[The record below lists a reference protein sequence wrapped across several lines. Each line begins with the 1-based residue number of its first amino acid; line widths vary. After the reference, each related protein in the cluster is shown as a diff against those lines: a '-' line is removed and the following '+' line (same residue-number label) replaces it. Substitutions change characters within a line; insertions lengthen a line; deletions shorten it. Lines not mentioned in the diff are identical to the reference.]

1 MSAVAGLRLPA
12 EQAVRAL
19 RTWPVWQLPGWLVT
33 FITAVTVADSAVIM
47 VTAAHATVR
56 VHDLMLFA
64 LLLACDAASLEL
76 IRRAGE
82 SAGTV
87 GDMHPVWELPVAI
100 LLPVV
105 YAPFCPIIRLILTQW
120 RVRRAPLHRR
130 VFSAAALG
138 LSYLAAALVFHRL
151 IGPVA
156 GGGAD
161 LVRRGFAWMTVAAAC
176 GVAQHLVNSAL
187 VLTAVK
193 GSDRAVRL
201 RDVQL
206 GRESLYTDITQLCVA
221 VLVAFSTASSLAAL
235 IFAFPLATVLLRALR
250 HARLLND
257 SRTDSKTGLLNA
269 GTWEREAEAEV
280 TRAMRFRTSLA
291 VAVIDLDWNEPPNQ
305 AYGRMFGDEVLRQI
319 GQCLSQVLRAYDLA
333 GRFSGEEFVLLLP
346 QTRAVDAFRIADRV
360 RNQIAGIPL
369 QTPDG
374 ESVRVT
380 ASVGVATLDAG
391 SDRELSELL
400 ATADAAL
407 SRAKRH
413 GRNQV
418 QMISST
424 RGLSVATG
432 LGNESAA
439 TRARHAAKV
448 APETA
453 KATPETAKLA
463 PETAKVAP
471 GAARLLAVAAQI
483 LPAADRGRY
492 AEEYR
497 AELREIANAGLGRGR
512 QLLYASR
519 QLRAARQ
526 LRGELRA
533 PQQRRAEP

>member
-1 MSAVAGLRLPA
+1 MSAVADLRLPA
-12 EQAVRAL
+12 ERAV
-19 RTWPVWQLPGWLVT
+19 RTWPVWQLPGWLTT
-33 FITAVTVADSAVIM
+33 FIVAVTIADAAAIV
-47 VTAAHATVR
+47 VTVAHATVR

-64 LLLACDAASLEL
+64 VLLACDAASLEL

-82 SAGTV
+82 NAGTA
-87 GDMHPVWELPVAI
+87 GDVYPVWELPVAI

-105 YAPFCPIIRLILTQW
+105 YVPFCPIIRLILTQW

-151 IGPVA
+151 IGPVG

-161 LVRRGFAWMTVAAAC
+161 LVRRGFAWMMVASAG
-176 GVAQHLVNSAL
+176 GVAQYLVNSAL

-193 GSDRAVRL
+193 GSDRTVRL

-221 VLVAFSTASSLAAL
+221 VVVAFSTACSLAAL
-235 IFAFPLATVLLRALR
+235 LFTFPLATVLLRALR
-250 HARLLND
+250 HAQLLND
-257 SRTDSKTGLLNA
+257 SRTDSKSGLLNA
-269 GTWEREAEAEV
+269 GTWEREAAAEV
-280 TRAMRFRTSLA
+280 TRAMHVRTSLA
-291 VAVIDLDWNEPPNQ
+291 VAVIDLDWDEPPNRT
-305 AYGRMFGDEVLRQI
+305 YGRMFGDQMLRQI

-333 GRFSGEEFVLLLP
+333 GRFGGEEFVLLLP
-346 QTRAVDAFRIADRV
+346 QTRAVDAIRIADRV
-360 RNQIAGIPL
+360 RDQIAGIPL
-369 QTPDG
+369 RTPDG

-391 SDRELSELL
+391 SDRELPELL

-407 SRAKRH
+407 YRAKRN

-453 KATPETAKLA
+453 KATPETAK
-463 PETAKVAP
+463 VAP
-471 GAARLLAVAAQI
+471 GAARLLAVAAQV

-533 PQQRRAEP
+533 PQPRRAEP